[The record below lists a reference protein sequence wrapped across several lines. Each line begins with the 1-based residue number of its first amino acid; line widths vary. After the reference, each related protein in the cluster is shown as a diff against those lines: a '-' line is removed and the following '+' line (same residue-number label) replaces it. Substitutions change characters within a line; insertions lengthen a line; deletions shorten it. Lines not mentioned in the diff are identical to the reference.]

1 MPSADF
7 WTHMSSLE
15 AGPIL
20 EVRDLRVGFESDH
33 SRTVPALRGI
43 NLEIRSGQI
52 VGLVGK
58 SGSGKS
64 VMALSILG
72 LLPPRAKVLGG
83 QVLLHGVDLLRMPES
98 RLQRYRGRHLSL
110 VPQDPMTAL
119 NPGLT
124 IGAQMLAA
132 IRSHQRLNR
141 RDARAAAARLLLRVH
156 LPDPDTAL
164 RRYPHEL
171 SGGQRQRV
179 VIALALVGEP
189 QLLIADEATTA
200 LDVTHQA
207 RILNL
212 FREQNE
218 ERNLTVLLITHDL
231 GVVAQSC
238 SYVYVIESGV
248 IHEHGPVRD
257 VLGRPQHPATIALL
271 NSFPDP
277 RRRGMPLGRV
287 APATSDSRD
296 PTGANYPQPSRG
308 RELG

>member
-1 MPSADF
+1 
-7 WTHMSSLE
+7 MSRLE
-15 AGPIL
+15 AGTLL
-20 EVRDLRVGFESDH
+20 EVRDLRVGFESGH

-43 NLEIRSGQI
+43 DLGIRSGQI
-52 VGLVGK
+52 VGLVGR

-83 QVLLHGVDLLRMPES
+83 QVLLRGVDLLRMPER
-98 RLQRYRGRHLSL
+98 RLQMHRGSHLSL

-141 RDARAAAARLLLRVH
+141 SDAKIAAARLLDSVH
-156 LPDPDTAL
+156 LPDPDSAL
-164 RRYPHEL
+164 RRFPHEL

-179 VIALALVGEP
+179 VIALSLVGEP

-212 FREQNE
+212 FREQNQ
-218 ERNLTVLLITHDL
+218 ERDLTVLVITHDL
-231 GVVAQSC
+231 GVVAQTC
-238 SYVYVIESGV
+238 SYVYVIESGR

-257 VLGRPQHPATIALL
+257 VLGRPQHPSTVALL

-277 RRRGMPLGRV
+277 RRRGRPLGRV
-287 APATSDSRD
+287 APATSDWSH
-296 PTGANYPQPSRG
+296 PTGASSPQAPPE